1 MTRCLSFTTPALALG
16 VGLLVSG
23 PSRLHAQAPSAAQE
37 ASTNQEP
44 AESGR
49 AEEPRDE
56 RFKNLVTNMKL
67 SGYFSVD
74 GQAPGEFS
82 KDEYVITSAT
92 KLGDA
97 EDLWALTSR
106 IRYGDVDLT
115 VPVPVLVKWA
125 GETPVI
131 TVEDFTIPGL
141 GTFSARVVID
151 GRGRYAGTWSHDEN
165 GGHLFGAIEPVEGEP
180 KKRR

>member
-1 MTRCLSFTTPALALG
+1 MTRCLSFTTLVLTLG

-23 PSRLHAQAPSAAQE
+23 PSKLHAQVPSAAQE
-37 ASTNQEP
+37 ANAKREP

-49 AEEPRDE
+49 AEDPRDE

-74 GQAPGEFS
+74 GQEPGEFA

-92 KLGDA
+92 KLAGT

-106 IRYGDVDLT
+106 IKYGDVDLT

-125 GETPVI
+125 GSTPVI

-141 GTFSARVVID
+141 GTFGARVVID
-151 GRGRYAGTWSHDEN
+151 RGRYAGTWSHDET
-165 GGHLFGAIEPVEGEP
+165 GGHLFGAIEPLEGEP
-180 KKRR
+180 QEQR

>member
-1 MTRCLSFTTPALALG
+1 M
-16 VGLLVSG
+16 GLLLSG
-23 PSRLHAQAPSAAQE
+23 PSRLHAQAPAAAQE
-37 ASTNQEP
+37 ANTDQEP
-44 AESGR
+44 AETGR

-56 RFKNLVTNMKL
+56 RFKKLVTNMKL

-74 GQAPGEFS
+74 GQAPGEFA

-92 KLGDA
+92 KLAGT

-106 IRYGDVDLT
+106 IKYGDVDLT

-141 GTFSARVVID
+141 GTFGARVVID
-151 GRGRYAGTWSHDEN
+151 RDRYAGTWSHDET
-165 GGHLFGAIEPVEGEP
+165 GGHLFGALEPVEGEP
-180 KKRR
+180 QERR